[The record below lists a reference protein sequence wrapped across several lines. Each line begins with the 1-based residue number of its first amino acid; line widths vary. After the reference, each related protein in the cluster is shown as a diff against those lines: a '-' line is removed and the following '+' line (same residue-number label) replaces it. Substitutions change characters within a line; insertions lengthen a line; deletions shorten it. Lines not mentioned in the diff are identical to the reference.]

1 MQCSICGAMVPE
13 GQLYCAVCGAPI
25 QPQPQQPQ
33 GPQQFQQVP
42 QWSQQFSQPP
52 QQPPQQPLQAQFTQ
66 PAPQQ
71 PSQQPQQA
79 QFTQPAPQQPQFR
92 MTLHSESAE
101 HGARYGWGDLNR
113 AAIFAALLAVAAA
126 IAFTLVTLLLELVPF
141 SSLASSMQS
150 AGMGSGG
157 LGSGGLGTGGLD
169 DSSGFSGM
177 IQNVIDSLK
186 PGMFTMFALALGLGI
201 GGSVH
206 CDLTMDVGSSMQMFL
221 SDSGDSSTVSY
232 EATLRG
238 GIGIAGVAMLLG
250 AAFGAYII
258 AKSGA
263 LRRVKRSALYVGIK
277 TAIWASAIIS
287 VLLAVGRHDESAS
300 FLVITFMSHYSAFT
314 YITVFMAWI
323 LPGVGAAIGISLG
336 NRASGAPSVFHAAWR
351 WMHRQSGYVR
361 TVVETLVFGSGLFA
375 VATFVYSLLLCYSMS
390 DYAGAN
396 MDASNPAVQWLASNP
411 VKMWVGMIPL
421 LPELALYLFM
431 LCCFGTYKLHP
442 LGQSDIGDGSQ
453 PTNGELHDLF
463 TGAWLGSFP
472 TMSCAWFK
480 WVVFA
485 AFVILTLYLA
495 LRAGKRYRADVQSGE
510 WSHVWK
516 APVAMLLLA
525 AALQFGFMVL
535 SLRLHISGTGGDGFF
550 LDAEAENSANMGGA
564 IAPMPWCFLLPGVWM
579 LLVEALARVVGVKLA
594 ERVPVG
600 DGGCIYPEA
609 PGTPFAG
616 LPRAH
621 EPADLPEGFDAQ
633 HVDESWYET
642 TLAYSPRVDLT
653 GGMVPVGGA
662 VPYPGP
668 SYPQPGSQPGYQPQ
682 GYYQSQQG
690 YQPQGYQAAEY
701 QPQGYQPQGYP
712 SQGYPQG
719 YQPQGYQALVYQSAE
734 YQPQGNQAQ
743 GYQEEYQPQG
753 YQSQEYQPAS
763 YIADASTLDPY
774 AYTPDDSTT
783 SSVGESPA
791 AGDQY
796 SGYGQQAT
804 ADWQD
809 STAPQNPTPAPQS
822 HESAYSHQYE
832 HKNGDR

>member
-1 MQCSICGAMVPE
+1 MQCSVCGAMVPE

-25 QPQPQQPQ
+25 QPPQQSQ
-33 GPQQFQQVP
+33 GPQQLQQFQQVP

-52 QQPPQQPLQAQFTQ
+52 QQPPQQSL
-66 PAPQQ
+66 
-71 PSQQPQQA
+71 QA

-92 MTLHSESAE
+92 MTMHSESTE
-101 HGARYGWGDLNR
+101 HGARHGWGDLNR

-150 AGMGSGG
+150 TGMGSGG
-157 LGSGGLGTGGLD
+157 LGSGGLGSGGLD
-169 DSSGFSGM
+169 DSSGLSDM
-177 IQNVIDSLK
+177 LQNAIDSLK

-263 LRRVKRSALYVGIK
+263 LRRVKRSALYGGIK

-375 VATFVYSLLLCYSMS
+375 VAAFVYSLLLCYSMS

-396 MDASNPAVQWLASNP
+396 MDASNPAAQWIASNP

-442 LGQSDIGDGSQ
+442 LGQSDVGDGSQ
-453 PTNGELHDLF
+453 PANGELHDLF

-495 LRAGKRYRADVQSGE
+495 LRAGKRYCADAQSGE

-550 LDAEAENSANMGGA
+550 LDSEAGNSANMGGA

-594 ERVPVG
+594 QRVPVG

-653 GGMVPVGGA
+653 GGMVPTA
-662 VPYPGP
+662 VAVP

-682 GYYQSQQG
+682 GYYQSQQGYQPQG

-719 YQPQGYQALVYQSAE
+719 YQPQGNQDGYQAQE
-734 YQPQGNQAQ
+734 YQPQGNQAQGYQAQ

-809 STAPQNPTPAPQS
+809 PTAPQNPTPAPQS

>member
-1 MQCSICGAMVPE
+1 MQCSVCGAMVPE

-25 QPQPQQPQ
+25 QPQPQQ
-33 GPQQFQQVP
+33 
-42 QWSQQFSQPP
+42 S
-52 QQPPQQPLQAQFTQ
+52 PQQPLQAQFTQ

-71 PSQQPQQA
+71 P
-79 QFTQPAPQQPQFR
+79 QFR
-92 MTLHSESAE
+92 MTMHSESAE
-101 HGARYGWGDLNR
+101 HGARHGWGDLNR

-177 IQNVIDSLK
+177 VQNVIDSLK

-361 TVVETLVFGSGLFA
+361 TVVEALVFGSGLFA
-375 VATFVYSLLLCYSMS
+375 VAAFVYSLLLCYSMS

-396 MDASNPAVQWLASNP
+396 MDASNPAAQWIASNP

-485 AFVILTLYLA
+485 AFVLLTLYLA

-594 ERVPVG
+594 QRVPVG

-621 EPADLPEGFDAQ
+621 EPADLPEGFDAH

-642 TLAYSPRVDLT
+642 TLAYSPRVDFA

-662 VPYPGP
+662 VP

-719 YQPQGYQALVYQSAE
+719 YQPQGYQAPVYQSAE
-734 YQPQGNQAQ
+734 YQPQGNQDGYQPQGYQSQNYQAPEYQAQGNQAQGYQAQ

-783 SSVGESPA
+783 PAADGLPA
-791 AGDQY
+791 AGDRY

-809 STAPQNPTPAPQS
+809 PTAPQNPTPAPQS
-822 HESAYSHQYE
+822 RESAYSHQYE

>member
-1 MQCSICGAMVPE
+1 MQCSVCGAMVPE

-33 GPQQFQQVP
+33 QTQGPQQPQQFQQVP

-52 QQPPQQPLQAQFTQ
+52 QQSPQQP
-66 PAPQQ
+66 P
-71 PSQQPQQA
+71 QA

-92 MTLHSESAE
+92 MTMHSESAGR
-101 HGARYGWGDLNR
+101 GARYGWGDLNR

-150 AGMGSGG
+150 GGMGSGG
-157 LGSGGLGTGGLD
+157 LGSGGLGSGGLD
-169 DSSGFSGM
+169 DSSGLSDM
-177 IQNVIDSLK
+177 LQNAIDSLK

-206 CDLTMDVGSSMQMFL
+206 CDLTMEAGSGLQMFL
-221 SDSGDSSTVSY
+221 SDSGDSPMVSY

-263 LRRVKRSALYVGIK
+263 LRRVKRSALYGGIQ

-300 FLVITFMSHYSAFT
+300 LLVITLMSHYSAFT

-375 VATFVYSLLLCYSMS
+375 VAAFVYSLLLCYSMS

-396 MDASNPAVQWLASNP
+396 MDASNQTAQWLASNP

-442 LGQSDIGDGSQ
+442 LGQSDVGDGSQ
-453 PTNGELHDLF
+453 PANGELHDLF

-550 LDAEAENSANMGGA
+550 LDAEAGNSANMGGA

-579 LLVEALARVVGVKLA
+579 LLVEALARVIGVKLA
-594 ERVPVG
+594 QRVPVG

-642 TLAYSPRVDLT
+642 KLAYSPRVDLA

-668 SYPQPGSQPGYQPQ
+668 SYPQPGSQSGYQPQ

-701 QPQGYQPQGYP
+701 QPQGYQAP
-712 SQGYPQG
+712 
-719 YQPQGYQALVYQSAE
+719 VYQSAE
-734 YQPQGNQAQ
+734 YQPQGNQD
-743 GYQEEYQPQG
+743 GYQPQG
-753 YQSQEYQPAS
+753 YQSQDYQAPDYQPQGNQAQGYQDGYQPQEYQPQEYQPAS

-774 AYTPDDSTT
+774 AYTPDDPATPA
-783 SSVGESPA
+783 VDGSPA

-809 STAPQNPTPAPQS
+809 PTAPQNPTPAPQS

>member
-1 MQCSICGAMVPE
+1 MQCSVCGAMVPE

-33 GPQQFQQVP
+33 QTQGPQQPQQFQQVP

-52 QQPPQQPLQAQFTQ
+52 QQSPQQP
-66 PAPQQ
+66 P
-71 PSQQPQQA
+71 QA

-92 MTLHSESAE
+92 MTMHSESAGR
-101 HGARYGWGDLNR
+101 GARYGWGDLNR

-150 AGMGSGG
+150 GGMGSGG
-157 LGSGGLGTGGLD
+157 LGSGGLGSGGLD
-169 DSSGFSGM
+169 DSSGLSDM
-177 IQNVIDSLK
+177 LQNAIDSLK

-206 CDLTMDVGSSMQMFL
+206 CDLTMEAGSGLQMFL
-221 SDSGDSSTVSY
+221 SDSGDSPMVSY

-263 LRRVKRSALYVGIK
+263 LRRVKRSALYGGIQ

-300 FLVITFMSHYSAFT
+300 LLVITLMSHYSAFT

-375 VATFVYSLLLCYSMS
+375 VAAFVYSLLLCYSMS

-396 MDASNPAVQWLASNP
+396 MDASNQTAQWLASNP

-442 LGQSDIGDGSQ
+442 LGQSDVGDGSQ
-453 PTNGELHDLF
+453 PANGELHDLF

-550 LDAEAENSANMGGA
+550 LDAEAGNSANMGGA

-579 LLVEALARVVGVKLA
+579 LLVEALARVIGVKLA
-594 ERVPVG
+594 QRVPVG

-642 TLAYSPRVDLT
+642 KLAYSPRVDLA

-668 SYPQPGSQPGYQPQ
+668 SYPQPGSQSGYQPQ

-701 QPQGYQPQGYP
+701 QPQGYQAP
-712 SQGYPQG
+712 
-719 YQPQGYQALVYQSAE
+719 VYQSAE
-734 YQPQGNQAQ
+734 YQPQGNQD
-743 GYQEEYQPQG
+743 GYQPQG
-753 YQSQEYQPAS
+753 YQSQDYQAPDYQPQGNQAQGYQDGYQPQEYQPQEYQPAS

-774 AYTPDDSTT
+774 AYTPDDPATPAAD
-783 SSVGESPA
+783 GSPA

-809 STAPQNPTPAPQS
+809 PTAPQNPTPAPQS

>member
-1 MQCSICGAMVPE
+1 MQCSVCGAMVPE

-25 QPQPQQPQ
+25 QPQPQQSQQPQ
-33 GPQQFQQVP
+33 GPQQPQQFQQVP

-52 QQPPQQPLQAQFTQ
+52 QQPP
-66 PAPQQ
+66 
-71 PSQQPQQA
+71 QQPQQA

-92 MTLHSESAE
+92 MTLHSESA
-101 HGARYGWGDLNR
+101 GRGSRYGWGDLNR

-150 AGMGSGG
+150 AGM
-157 LGSGGLGTGGLD
+157 GSGGLGTGGLD

-263 LRRVKRSALYVGIK
+263 LRRVKRSALYGGIQ

-287 VLLAVGRHDESAS
+287 VLLAVGRHNESAS
-300 FLVITFMSHYSAFT
+300 LLVITLMSHYSAFT

-375 VATFVYSLLLCYSMS
+375 VAAFVYSLLLCYSLS

-396 MDASNPAVQWLASNP
+396 MDASNPAAQWLASNP

-442 LGQSDIGDGSQ
+442 LGQSDVGDGSQ
-453 PTNGELHDLF
+453 PANGELHDLF

-550 LDAEAENSANMGGA
+550 LDAEAGNSANMGGA

-594 ERVPVG
+594 QRVPVG

-621 EPADLPEGFDAQ
+621 EPADLPEGFDAH

-642 TLAYSPRVDLT
+642 TLAYSPRVDLA

-662 VPYPGP
+662 VPYPAP
-668 SYPQPGSQPGYQPQ
+668 SYSQPGSQPGYQPQ

-701 QPQGYQPQGYP
+701 QPQGYQQQGYP
-712 SQGYPQG
+712 SQGHQQG
-719 YQPQGYQALVYQSAE
+719 YQPQGYQPQE
-734 YQPQGNQAQ
+734 YQPQ
-743 GYQEEYQPQG
+743 EYQP
-753 YQSQEYQPAS
+753 QEYQPAS

-809 STAPQNPTPAPQS
+809 PAAPQNPTPAPQS

>member
-25 QPQPQQPQ
+25 QPPQQSQ
-33 GPQQFQQVP
+33 GPQQLQQFQQVP

-52 QQPPQQPLQAQFTQ
+52 QQPPQQSL
-66 PAPQQ
+66 
-71 PSQQPQQA
+71 QA

-141 SSLASSMQS
+141 SSLASAMQS
-150 AGMGSGG
+150 AGMGSGGLGSGG

-186 PGMFTMFALALGLGI
+186 PGMFTMLALALGLGI

-263 LRRVKRSALYVGIK
+263 LRRVKRSALYGGIK

-375 VATFVYSLLLCYSMS
+375 VAAFVYSLLLCYSMS

-396 MDASNPAVQWLASNP
+396 MDASNPAAQWFASNP

-453 PTNGELHDLF
+453 PANGELHDLF

-516 APVAMLLLA
+516 APVAMLLIA

-550 LDAEAENSANMGGA
+550 LDAEAGNSANMGGA

-642 TLAYSPRVDLT
+642 TLAYSPRVDFA

-662 VPYPGP
+662 VPYPVP
-668 SYPQPGSQPGYQPQ
+668 SYPQPGSQSGYQPQ

-690 YQPQGYQAAEY
+690 YQPQGYQ
-701 QPQGYQPQGYP
+701 
-712 SQGYPQG
+712 
-719 YQPQGYQALVYQSAE
+719 PQGYQAPVYQSAE
-734 YQPQGNQAQ
+734 YQPQGNQDGYQAQEYQPQGNQAQGYQAQ

-809 STAPQNPTPAPQS
+809 PTAPQNPTPAPQS

>member
-1 MQCSICGAMVPE
+1 M
-13 GQLYCAVCGAPI
+13 
-25 QPQPQQPQ
+25 
-33 GPQQFQQVP
+33 
-42 QWSQQFSQPP
+42 
-52 QQPPQQPLQAQFTQ
+52 LQNA
-66 PAPQQ
+66 
-71 PSQQPQQA
+71 
-79 QFTQPAPQQPQFR
+79 
-92 MTLHSESAE
+92 
-101 HGARYGWGDLNR
+101 
-113 AAIFAALLAVAAA
+113 
-126 IAFTLVTLLLELVPF
+126 
-141 SSLASSMQS
+141 
-150 AGMGSGG
+150 
-157 LGSGGLGTGGLD
+157 
-169 DSSGFSGM
+169 
-177 IQNVIDSLK
+177 IDSLK

-206 CDLTMDVGSSMQMFL
+206 CDLTMEAGSGLQMFL
-221 SDSGDSSTVSY
+221 SDSGDSPMVSY

-263 LRRVKRSALYVGIK
+263 LRRVKRSALYGGIQ

-300 FLVITFMSHYSAFT
+300 LLVITLMSHYSAFT

-375 VATFVYSLLLCYSMS
+375 VAAFVYSLLLCYSMS

-396 MDASNPAVQWLASNP
+396 MNASNPAAQWLASNP

-442 LGQSDIGDGSQ
+442 LGQSDVGDGSQ
-453 PTNGELHDLF
+453 PANGELHDLF

-485 AFVILTLYLA
+485 AFVLLTLYLA

-516 APVAMLLLA
+516 APVAMLLIA

-550 LDAEAENSANMGGA
+550 LDAEAGNSANMGGA

-579 LLVEALARVVGVKLA
+579 LLVEALARVIGVKLA
-594 ERVPVG
+594 QRVPVG

-642 TLAYSPRVDLT
+642 KLAYSPRVDLA

-668 SYPQPGSQPGYQPQ
+668 SYPQPGSQSGYQPQ

-701 QPQGYQPQGYP
+701 QPQGYQAP
-712 SQGYPQG
+712 
-719 YQPQGYQALVYQSAE
+719 VYQSAE
-734 YQPQGNQAQ
+734 YQPQGNQD
-743 GYQEEYQPQG
+743 GYQPQG
-753 YQSQEYQPAS
+753 YQSQDYQAPDYQPQGNQAQGYQDGYQPQEYQPQEYQPAS

-774 AYTPDDSTT
+774 AYTPDDPATPAAD
-783 SSVGESPA
+783 GSPA

-809 STAPQNPTPAPQS
+809 PTAPQNPTPAPQS

>member
-1 MQCSICGAMVPE
+1 MVPE

-25 QPQPQQPQ
+25 QPQPQQSQQPQ
-33 GPQQFQQVP
+33 GPQQPQQFQQVP

-52 QQPPQQPLQAQFTQ
+52 QQPP
-66 PAPQQ
+66 
-71 PSQQPQQA
+71 QQPQQA

-92 MTLHSESAE
+92 MTLHSESA
-101 HGARYGWGDLNR
+101 GRGSRYGWGDLNR

-150 AGMGSGG
+150 AGM
-157 LGSGGLGTGGLD
+157 GSGGLGTGGLD

-263 LRRVKRSALYVGIK
+263 LRRVKRSALYGGIQ

-287 VLLAVGRHDESAS
+287 VLLAVGRHNESAS
-300 FLVITFMSHYSAFT
+300 LLVITLMSHYSAFT

-375 VATFVYSLLLCYSMS
+375 VAAFVYSLLLCYSLS

-396 MDASNPAVQWLASNP
+396 MDASNPAAQWLASNP

-442 LGQSDIGDGSQ
+442 LGQSDVGDGSQ
-453 PTNGELHDLF
+453 PANGELHDLF

-550 LDAEAENSANMGGA
+550 LDAEAGNSANMGGA

-594 ERVPVG
+594 QRVPVG

-621 EPADLPEGFDAQ
+621 EPADLPEGFDAH

-642 TLAYSPRVDLT
+642 TLAYSPRVDLA

-662 VPYPGP
+662 VPYPAP
-668 SYPQPGSQPGYQPQ
+668 SYSQPGSQPGYQPQ

-701 QPQGYQPQGYP
+701 QPQGYQQQGYP
-712 SQGYPQG
+712 SQGHQQG
-719 YQPQGYQALVYQSAE
+719 YQPQGYQPQE
-734 YQPQGNQAQ
+734 YQPQ
-743 GYQEEYQPQG
+743 EYQP
-753 YQSQEYQPAS
+753 QEYQPAS

-809 STAPQNPTPAPQS
+809 PAAPQNPTPAPQS

>member
-1 MQCSICGAMVPE
+1 MQCSVCGAMVPE

-25 QPQPQQPQ
+25 QPQPQQSQQPQ
-33 GPQQFQQVP
+33 GPQQPQQFQQVP

-52 QQPPQQPLQAQFTQ
+52 QQPP
-66 PAPQQ
+66 
-71 PSQQPQQA
+71 QQPQQA

-92 MTLHSESAE
+92 MTLHSESA
-101 HGARYGWGDLNR
+101 GRGSRYGWGDLNR

-263 LRRVKRSALYVGIK
+263 LRRVKRSALYGGIQ

-287 VLLAVGRHDESAS
+287 VLLAVGRHNESAS
-300 FLVITFMSHYSAFT
+300 LLVITLMSHYSAFT

-375 VATFVYSLLLCYSMS
+375 VAAFVYSLLLCYSLS

-396 MDASNPAVQWLASNP
+396 MDASNPAAQWLASNP

-442 LGQSDIGDGSQ
+442 LGQSDVGDGSQ
-453 PTNGELHDLF
+453 PANGELHDLF

-550 LDAEAENSANMGGA
+550 LDAEAGNSANMGGA

-579 LLVEALARVVGVKLA
+579 LLVEALARVVGVELA
-594 ERVPVG
+594 QRVPVG

-642 TLAYSPRVDLT
+642 KLAYSPRVDLT

-662 VPYPGP
+662 VPYPAP
-668 SYPQPGSQPGYQPQ
+668 SYSQPGSQPGYQPQ

-701 QPQGYQPQGYP
+701 QPQGYQQQGYP
-712 SQGYPQG
+712 SQGHQQG
-719 YQPQGYQALVYQSAE
+719 YQPQGYQPQE
-734 YQPQGNQAQ
+734 YQPQ
-743 GYQEEYQPQG
+743 EYQP
-753 YQSQEYQPAS
+753 QEYQPAS

-809 STAPQNPTPAPQS
+809 PTAPQNPTPAPQS